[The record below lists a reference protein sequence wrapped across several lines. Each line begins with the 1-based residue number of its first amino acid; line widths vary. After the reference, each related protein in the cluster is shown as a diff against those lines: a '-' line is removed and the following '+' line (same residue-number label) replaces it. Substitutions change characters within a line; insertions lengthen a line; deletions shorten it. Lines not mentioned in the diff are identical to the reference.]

1 MRRSDTIARMASSG
15 LKVGALFLAFVA
27 AAVLEVGG
35 DAIIRKGLVG
45 ARPLVILAG
54 FILLGSYGI
63 IVNLLPFDFSRV
75 LGVYIGVFAVVSVA
89 TGRFVFQETIAT
101 STWLGVGVVLVGSLI
116 VQFGSRL

>member
-1 MRRSDTIARMASSG
+1 MASSG
-15 LKVGALFLAFVA
+15 LKLTVLGLAFVA

-45 ARPLVILAG
+45 SRPLVILAG

-63 IVNLLPFDFSRV
+63 VVNLLPFDFSRV
-75 LGVYIGVFAVVSVA
+75 LGIYIGVFAVVSVA

-116 VQFGSRL
+116 VQFGARL